1 VEVELSQ
8 KQGALQA
15 ILAEVVSLKQKLQA
29 AQTEK
34 ARLEAQAEK
43 TKMQLTRAEK
53 LVSSL
58 AAEKGRWNSVFPK
71 EH

>member
-1 VEVELSQ
+1 LSQ

-15 ILAEVVSLKQKLQA
+15 ILAKVASLKQKLQA

-34 ARLEAQAEK
+34 ARLEAQADK
-43 TKMQLTRAEK
+43 TKTQLTRAEK

-58 AAEKGRWNSVFPK
+58 GDEKGRWNSVGTSYT
-71 EH
+71 